1 MFIYKIDDET
11 ELRLYEER
19 DAEQMYALFAES
31 RGRHAEL
38 DKNFSLEDVKG
49 KIRLDLDLFAKHKG
63 LGTGIWY
70 CGKLAGGIRYH
81 EIDLVNRTTEL
92 GYWLGEKFEGKGL
105 VIKACRAL
113 IDHAFGPLGLN
124 RIVISCAVENKKSRA
139 VPEKLG
145 FKEEGVARQSEWQH
159 ESFVDMVIYAMLADE
174 WRNKY
179 IS

>member
-1 MFIYKIDDET
+1 
-11 ELRLYEER
+11 
-19 DAEQMYALFAES
+19 
-31 RGRHAEL
+31 
-38 DKNFSLEDVKG
+38 
-49 KIRLDLDLFAKHKG
+49 
-63 LGTGIWY
+63 
-70 CGKLAGGIRYH
+70 
-81 EIDLVNRTTEL
+81 
-92 GYWLGEKFEGKGL
+92 
-105 VIKACRAL
+105 VIKACRAF

-124 RIVISCAVENKKSRA
+124 RIIISCAVENKKSRA